1 MKSKLIP
8 IAYTVAIIKPNLAMK
23 EDKMSEIMKVIND
36 NDFEVFNEKTKV
48 LRNEEILNLFN
59 KYKTQDF
66 YDDIKE
72 HLTAGESK
80 VMLLINKVESKY
92 DEEKEEEVKLED
104 PITRWKKLIGPFS
117 PDIAKQ
123 KDPK

>member
-1 MKSKLIP
+1 
-8 IAYTVAIIKPNLAMK
+8 
-23 EDKMSEIMKVIND
+23 MKVIND